1 MQLGRWNPRSSH
13 LKVKYSVSHQ
23 VLRSSPKVSQVS
35 QHNGGFLLKKSPV
48 AWGRCKGRGLFP
60 QKTATKVMEELV
72 RYLLY
77 RINFIL
83 KKLLITCYVISC
95 KLLQFFDYPFMCFIY
110 FSLTFRY
117 DWFSQILLLI
127 RKAQLDFEH
136 GTTQFLSEVKAFA
149 HQWNKKDHMQN
160 VNCVPESIRKLITK
174 MVTNFSIEK

>member
-1 MQLGRWNPRSSH
+1 MDDFCW
-13 LKVKYSVSHQ
+13 
-23 VLRSSPKVSQVS
+23 
-35 QHNGGFLLKKSPV
+35 KKSPV
-48 AWGRCKGRGLFP
+48 EWGRCKGRGLFP

-83 KKLLITCYVISC
+83 KKLLITCYVISS

-127 RKAQLDFEH
+127 RNAQLDFEH
-136 GTTQFLSEVKAFA
+136 GTTQFSSDVKAFA
-149 HQWNKKDHMQN
+149 HASNETKRIICNM
-160 VNCVPESIRKLITK
+160 SIAFRKVK
-174 MVTNFSIEK
+174 VS